1 MRLYGGSIMYRYGV
15 PISIDSISDEHTQEE
30 LERYLSDFKRG
41 GIERVFIAVL
51 PGAYTRVFDR
61 DITSPKFKRALDF
74 FKENGLETGVWIGGF
89 GHGGA
94 LAHEAGY
101 ELRADYTKMT
111 GALGDA
117 HDFGYCPTDERFT
130 SDYVSNV
137 KRIAE
142 LSPDLI
148 MIDDDL
154 RLNGRPYRLGCFCEY
169 HLREF
174 YRLTGENVPREN
186 IERLILSGGKN
197 KYRDAYMRMS
207 RETIVEFLKRVRAAI
222 DEVDPHIRAGFCISP
237 FGWDIEGGD
246 IAEKAKLL
254 AGGTK
259 PFVRPF
265 GAPYH
270 DQYDIIEAL
279 EGVRAELM
287 WLKDAGL
294 ELFGEGDVYPRPR
307 YNVSASS
314 LELFDLVLM
323 CDARSDG
330 ILKYMYDYDH
340 RVGYETG
347 YIERHIAH
355 RELFSNVKRM
365 FDGKRCVGVFNYSAM
380 HKLESW
386 ELDEFHGEY
395 MIGDLGALRLN
406 TAAPLLAKNGIA
418 TAYEKGEY
426 PTVVM
431 GENARHIPLEL
442 LRGGAVLDS
451 AAAEI
456 LKTRG
461 VDTGI
466 ISRIKAELVFGEY
479 FKNDDEFITGFDE
492 RGLYELECDERA
504 EVISV
509 IRPSESAGAY
519 RYENEAGERFFVLA
533 SDIAFA
539 PMNANY
545 ANSYCRQKEL
555 FEAIEWLCGRKLP
568 ATLKKSPRAY
578 VLASKSE
585 NAMSVLVVNSFADD
599 IVKPEIELDEEYTS
613 VRAVGCTA
621 SITRDRV
628 TLDRIEPFGF
638 AAFEVSR

>member
-1 MRLYGGSIMYRYGV
+1 MYRYSV
-15 PISIDSISDEHTQEE
+15 PIAIDSISDEHIQED
-30 LERYLSDFKRG
+30 LEKYLSDFKRG
-41 GIERVFIAVL
+41 GIDRVFIALL
-51 PGAYTRVFDR
+51 PGTYTCMFDR
-61 DITSPKFKRALDF
+61 DIASPKLKRALEF
-74 FKENGLETGVWIGGF
+74 FKANGLEVGVWIGGF

-117 HDFGYCPTDERFT
+117 HDFGHCPTDERFT
-130 SDYVSNV
+130 NDYVGNV

-154 RLNGRPYRLGCFCEY
+154 RLNGRPYRLGCFCEN

-174 YRLTGENVPREN
+174 YRLTGERVPRED
-186 IERLILSGGKN
+186 IERLMLSGGKN
-197 KYRDAYMRMS
+197 KYRDAYMKMS
-207 RETIVEFLKRVRAAI
+207 RETIEKFLKRVRAAI

-237 FGWDIEGGD
+237 FVWDIEGGD
-246 IAEKAKLL
+246 IIEKARII
-254 AGGTK
+254 AGDNK

-279 EGVRAELM
+279 ESQRAELM

-294 ELFGEGDVYPRPR
+294 ELFTEGDVYPRPR

-323 CDARSDG
+323 CDGRSDG

-340 RVGYETG
+340 RVGYEIG
-347 YIERHIAH
+347 YIERHIAD
-355 RELFSNVKRM
+355 REQFSDVKRM
-365 FDGKRCVGVFNYSAM
+365 FDGKKNVGVFNYSVM
-380 HKLESW
+380 HKFESW
-386 ELDEFHGEY
+386 ELGEFHNEY
-395 MIGDLGALRLN
+395 MLGDLGAMKIN
-406 TAAPLLAKNGIA
+406 TGASLMAENGIA
-418 TAYEKGEY
+418 TAYEAGEY
-426 PTVVM
+426 PTYVI
-431 GENARHIPLEL
+431 GENARYIPLEL
-442 LRGGAVLDS
+442 LRNGAVLDS

-461 VDTGI
+461 VDTGL
-466 ISRIKAELVFGEY
+466 ISRKKPKLVFGEY
-479 FKNDDEFITGFDE
+479 FKNGKEFVTGFDE

-504 EVISV
+504 EILSV
-509 IRPSESAGAY
+509 LRPCESAGAY
-519 RYENEAGERFFVLA
+519 RYENAAGERFFVIA
-533 SDIAFA
+533 SDATFA

-555 FEAIEWLCGRKLP
+555 FEAIEWLCGKKLP

-578 VLASKSE
+578 ILASKIE
-585 NAMSVLVVNSFADD
+585 NAMSVLIVNSFADD
-599 IVKPEIELDEEYTS
+599 IVKPEIELDGEYTS
-613 VRAVGCTA
+613 IRAIGHAA
-621 SITRDRV
+621 SIDRDRV